1 MPVSSNYFSLPAS
14 TTVRTT
20 VEACFRQGNPRTY
33 LRAVVSLE
41 IEMATI
47 RSNAPLN
54 LSHRSERCRDI
65 DSHPRLRS
73 SRYRLA
79 SASSIVIHT
88 YISRSQRYYGYPWLE
103 ETQIIR
109 AHLANPRRESLSA
122 SITIRPPRCTIRKAK
137 SARRKSKE
145 GLERFKYE
153 VARATGSRRIVQLT
167 ENDYVNDTTAG

>member
-20 VEACFRQGNPRTY
+20 VEACFRQVNPRTY

-73 SRYRLA
+73 SFTHTSHVRSDIMA
-79 SASSIVIHT
+79 SH
-88 YISRSQRYYGYPWLE
+88 
-103 ETQIIR
+103 
-109 AHLANPRRESLSA
+109 
-122 SITIRPPRCTIRKAK
+122 
-137 SARRKSKE
+137 
-145 GLERFKYE
+145 
-153 VARATGSRRIVQLT
+153 GSRRHRLFALTSRTRGASHYRRALRYVPRGVQSGRPKAR
-167 ENDYVNDTTAG
+167 AGSRRRAWSDLNMKWLGPRALDESSN